1 MKTMPK
7 YLYRY
12 QSLRSPYGKLNLER
26 LLLHNEAYFPSPLS
40 FNDPFDCLFP
50 FSVAD
55 LTDESIQMINKYQ
68 CEVRFPTATPEEID
82 GLIQARRKDGWDKG
96 SPAWKK
102 WQEDCLEKAKTNI
115 RTQIGVVC
123 FSEFFDDILMW
134 GHYADGHRGVCIQFR
149 HDILAKNPALLKVE
163 YRAEYPSLNDYAH
176 TPSSLDKMMI
186 TTKADKWAYE
196 QEWRLVFDTT
206 TGKVFR
212 LPDHAVSSV
221 ILGCEMPADDEKQ
234 IRDWLVGRADP
245 LPIVRTE
252 KDSKKFGITIPGFAG

>member
-1 MKTMPK
+1 
-7 YLYRY
+7 
-12 QSLRSPYGKLNLER
+12 
-26 LLLHNEAYFPSPLS
+26 
-40 FNDPFDCLFP
+40 
-50 FSVAD
+50 
-55 LTDESIQMINKYQ
+55 
-68 CEVRFPTATPEEID
+68 
-82 GLIQARRKDGWDKG
+82 
-96 SPAWKK
+96 
-102 WQEDCLEKAKTNI
+102 
-115 RTQIGVVC
+115 
-123 FSEFFDDILMW
+123 
-134 GHYADGHRGVCIQFR
+134 
-149 HDILAKNPALLKVE
+149 
-163 YRAEYPSLNDYAH
+163 
-176 TPSSLDKMMI
+176 MMI